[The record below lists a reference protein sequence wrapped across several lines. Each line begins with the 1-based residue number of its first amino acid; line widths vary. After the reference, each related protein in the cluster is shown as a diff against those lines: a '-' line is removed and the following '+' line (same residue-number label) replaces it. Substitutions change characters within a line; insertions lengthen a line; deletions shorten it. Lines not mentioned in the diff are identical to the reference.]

1 MSVSWDVVVI
11 GAGHNGLTC
20 AAYLAKA
27 GRKVVVLERR
37 DRVGGTA
44 ASEEFVPGY
53 RSAGLLQETTGIWRR
68 VVEDLSLEKHG
79 LALRKAPPEILALG
93 EEGRGLLLD
102 GDAAS
107 TAREIGA
114 HSEKDAEAY
123 GRYQAFLGRTRN
135 LLAAYLDEPPLD
147 LVEIESVGLWDL
159 MRQALRVR
167 RLGAREMLEV
177 LRLPPLSVSDWLNEI
192 FETDLLKAA
201 LALPAVS
208 GTWMGPRSPWSNTNL
223 LLREGAAGPG
233 VVGGGPALIGALE
246 KAARA
251 NGAEIRTGAEVE
263 RLLPGKDGALGVRIA
278 GGEELAAKVV
288 AASCEPKRALL
299 GLLPSGS
306 IRSRL
311 AHRLRKYRTRG
322 TTAQVLLALESPL
335 RFACRKDRDIEFA
348 RTGND
353 LTQIEQA
360 FDAVKYG
367 RCSPK
372 PVLEIHVPTVSSPD
386 LAPNGHCVASLLV
399 HFAPYDLDPGWDEG
413 EKERLGDR
421 VVEILEAH
429 APGLSSAI
437 KGRQVLAPVDLEER
451 YGLTGGQI
459 HHGEHCMDQLLIRPA
474 PECAGYRTP
483 VPGLFLCGGGT
494 HPGGGLTCRP
504 GALAASV
511 ILKA

>member
-1 MSVSWDVVVI
+1 VSASWDVVVI

-37 DRVGGTA
+37 EVIGGMA
-44 ASEEFVPGY
+44 ASEEFHPGY
-53 RSAGLLQETTGIWRR
+53 RSAGLLQDTTGIWRR
-68 VVEDLSLEKHG
+68 VVEDLALERHG
-79 LALRKAPPEILALG
+79 LALRASRPETLALG
-93 EEGRGLLLD
+93 EGERGLLLD
-102 GDAAS
+102 GDTAA
-107 TAREIGA
+107 TAREIGV
-114 HSEKDAEAY
+114 HSAKDAEAY
-123 GRYQAFLGRTRN
+123 GRYRTFLSRIRS
-135 LLAAYLDEPPLD
+135 LLAGYLDEPPRN

-167 RLGAREMLEV
+167 RLGAREMMEV
-177 LRLPPLSVSDWLNEI
+177 LRLPSLSVSDWLGEF

-201 LALPAVS
+201 LALPAVA
-208 GTWMGPRSPWSNTNL
+208 GTWMGPRSPWSNSNL
-223 LLREGAAGPG
+223 LLWEGAAGPG
-233 VVGGGPALIGALE
+233 AVGGGPALIGALE

-251 NGAEIRTGAEVE
+251 HGAEIRTGAQVE

-278 GGEELAAKVV
+278 GGEELSARVV
-288 AASCEPKRALL
+288 AASCEPKRVLL

-306 IRSRL
+306 IQSRL
-311 AHRLRKYRTRG
+311 EHRMRKYRTRG
-322 TTAQVLLALESPL
+322 TTAQVLLALGSPL
-335 RFACRKDRDIEFA
+335 RFACRKDRDIELA

-353 LTQIEQA
+353 LTQIEKA

-367 RCSPK
+367 KCSPT

-386 LAPNGHCVASLLV
+386 LAPKGHGVASLLV

-413 EKERLGDR
+413 ERERLGDR
-421 VVEILEAH
+421 AVEVLEGH

-437 KGRQVLAPVDLEER
+437 KGRRILGPVDLEER
-451 YGLTGGQI
+451 YALTEGHV
-459 HHGEHCMDQLLIRPA
+459 HHGEHSVDQLLIRPA
-474 PECAGYRTP
+474 PECSGYRTP

-504 GALAASV
+504 GSLAASA
-511 ILKA
+511 ILNS